1 MVSCEKIA
9 IPCSAPRTSEPIL
22 CKKESLF
29 TNTVRHRQDRWQ
41 LKYFWNFHPE
51 PGGNN
56 HPILEISGQIL
67 ATSHDLTTNGG
78 LVREFPLFQGNLG
91 WWNIIIWPEIC
102 FRWVVQP
109 PTRKGIGAQ
118 TTTGLKDLSF
128 CHGWRDPKR
137 VVLVYLFPCFFD
149 DQVAEQSNAYH
160 LLKGNEGR
168 KGKVVQ
174 IVVENCLQW
183 TRGKKYAEAAS
194 CCDSTNFCMRR
205 SKVNAIWNHQHSEKQ
220 WIQMSLECHY
230 PSLPNTSWEGVLGM
244 FLGSKYLLTRCLEA

>member
-1 MVSCEKIA
+1 MFNLFNLQSHKG
-9 IPCSAPRTSEPIL
+9 APRTSEPIL
-22 CKKESLF
+22 CLRV
-29 TNTVRHRQDRWQ
+29 TAPT
-41 LKYFWNFHPE
+41 HPE

-56 HPILEISGQIL
+56 HPIL
-67 ATSHDLTTNGG
+67 
-78 LVREFPLFQGNLG
+78 
-91 WWNIIIWPEIC
+91 EIC

-118 TTTGLKDLSF
+118 TTTGLRDLSF

-174 IVVENCLQW
+174 IVVENCLQ
-183 TRGKKYAEAAS
+183 
-194 CCDSTNFCMRR
+194 
-205 SKVNAIWNHQHSEKQ
+205 
-220 WIQMSLECHY
+220 
-230 PSLPNTSWEGVLGM
+230 
-244 FLGSKYLLTRCLEA
+244 